1 MKQFFKMM
9 FASALGV
16 CVAVM
21 ILVFVTISAVIS
33 MAATM
38 GETTYIPKENTVYK
52 ITLDGVLSD
61 QVLENPLD
69 ELMGEKSN
77 LLSLKSL
84 LYSIEQAK
92 LNDKVTGIYL
102 DAKMLSAGSASLEAL
117 RRALIDFKTSGK
129 FVIAYADNFTQGC
142 YYLCSVADKVYLNP
156 QGLLD
161 IHGLASQTMFYTGL
175 LDKLGV
181 EMQIFKVGTYKGAV
195 EPFILDK
202 LSDAN
207 RAQIDSYIGSVWG
220 NIVNGISTSR
230 SLKAEVVNQY
240 ANEGYLFSEP
250 TKAVELGFIDALK
263 YRSDVEELI
272 KNMAC
277 QSGTLLKTAPYD
289 KMIAVTAQE
298 KPQDGKIAVLYA
310 EGPIE
315 QNEPASFPFSASNV
329 ITEKVAN
336 ELIKLKNDASV
347 KAVVLRV
354 NSPGGSA
361 YTSEQ
366 IWKQV
371 VELKKVKPIVISM
384 GDVAASGGYYIA
396 CAANK
401 IIAEPNTLTGSIGIF
416 GMFPNVAGTL
426 NKVDLTMDVVKT
438 NTYADFG
445 DISRPMS
452 DGERALLQGH
462 VERGYQTFIKRCA
475 DGRGKTTA
483 EIDAIGQGRVWTG
496 SQAVEIGLVD
506 ELGGIELAITSAAEL
521 AEVEAYSVTHV
532 STQKDF
538 LTTLMEKELENIKLQ
553 FVQSF
558 LGSSFQEFAMLNQ
571 IKHSTGIQARIPF
584 DIKPL

>member
-416 GMFPNVAGTL
+416 GMFPNLAGTL

>member
-16 CVAVM
+16 CVAVG
-21 ILVFVTISAVIS
+21 ILIFIAITALIST
-33 MAATM
+33 AATM
-38 GETTYIPKENTVYK
+38 GKTTYTPKENTVYK
-52 ITLDGVLSD
+52 ISLNGLLSD
-61 QVLENPLD
+61 QVIENPLD

-77 LLSLKSL
+77 LISLQSL

-92 LNDKVTGIYL
+92 LNNNVKGIYL
-102 DAKMLSAGSASLEAL
+102 DANMFSAGSASLEAL
-117 RRALIDFKTSGK
+117 RRSLIDFKTSGK

-156 QGLLD
+156 QGILD

-175 LDKLGV
+175 LEKLGV
-181 EMQIFKVGTYKGAV
+181 KMQIFKVGTYKGAV

-230 SLKAEVVNQY
+230 NLSSEVINQY
-240 ANEGYLFSEP
+240 ANKGSMFAEP
-250 TKAVELGFIDALK
+250 TKAVELGLIDALK
-263 YRSDVEELI
+263 YRTDVEEEI
-272 KNMAC
+272 KSMAG
-277 QSGTLLKTAPYD
+277 QSGTVLKTAPYD
-289 KMIAVTAQE
+289 KMITVAAQE
-298 KPQDGKIAVLYA
+298 QPQDGKIAVLYA
-310 EGPIE
+310 EGTIQ
-315 QNEPASFPFSASNV
+315 QNEPASSPLSTSKA

-336 ELIKLKNDASV
+336 ELIKLKNDASI

-371 VELKKVKPIVISM
+371 VELRKVKPIVISM

-426 NKVDLTMDVVKT
+426 NKIDLTTDVVKT

-445 DISRPMS
+445 DFSRPMS
-452 DGERALLQGH
+452 DGERALLQAFI
-462 VERGYQTFIKRCA
+462 ERGYETFITRCA
-475 DGRGKTTA
+475 DGRGKTKE
-483 EIDAIGQGRVWTG
+483 EINEVGQGRVWTG
-496 SQAVEIGLVD
+496 SQALEIGLVD
-506 ELGGIELAITSAAEL
+506 ELGGIELAVSSAAEL
-521 AEVEAYSVTHV
+521 AELDAYSVTHV

-538 LTTLMEKELENIKLQ
+538 LTTLLEKELENIKLH
-553 FVQSF
+553 FVKSF
-558 LGSSFQEFAMLNQ
+558 LGSSYEDFAMLNQ
-571 IKHSTGIQARIPF
+571 IKQSTGIQARIPF
-584 DIKPL
+584 DLKPL

>member
-1 MKQFFKMM
+1 
-9 FASALGV
+9 
-16 CVAVM
+16 
-21 ILVFVTISAVIS
+21 
-33 MAATM
+33 
-38 GETTYIPKENTVYK
+38 
-52 ITLDGVLSD
+52 
-61 QVLENPLD
+61 
-69 ELMGEKSN
+69 
-77 LLSLKSL
+77 
-84 LYSIEQAK
+84 
-92 LNDKVTGIYL
+92 
-102 DAKMLSAGSASLEAL
+102 MLSAGSASLEAL

-129 FVIAYADNFTQGC
+129 FIIAYADNFTQGC

-277 QSGTLLKTAPYD
+277 QSGTLLKTAPYA

-315 QNEPASFPFSASNV
+315 QNEPASSPFSASNV

>member
-61 QVLENPLD
+61 QVVENPLD

-129 FVIAYADNFTQGC
+129 FIIAYADNFTQGC

-315 QNEPASFPFSASNV
+315 QNEPASSPFSASNV

-416 GMFPNVAGTL
+416 GMFPNVAGAL

-445 DISRPMS
+445 DFSRPMS

-475 DGRGKTTA
+475 DGRGKTTEA
-483 EIDAIGQGRVWTG
+483 IDAIGQGRVWTG